1 MHELTAA
8 RAKGQLDHEHLLEG
22 DAEVEPRLDAGGEAP
37 VAVPARD
44 VRLEVA
50 PPAAEPQGE
59 VAHAKVA
66 GGGSSDEAAAVERK
80 TKRVSFAAAEFF
92 AGFSEY

>member
-1 MHELTAA
+1 MRQRVES
-8 RAKGQLDHEHLLEG
+8 HLVL
-22 DAEVEPRLDAGGEAP
+22 PRRIHWRGGGEAP

>member
-1 MHELTAA
+1 MPECANASNATWYF
-8 RAKGQLDHEHLLEG
+8 
-22 DAEVEPRLDAGGEAP
+22 LDAFTGAGGEAMGEAP